1 MANNIHDQDDDGT
14 IDGTAQSDV
23 IYGGTS
29 NGNANGGA
37 VVNDTIDG
45 GQSDD
50 TIYAGDG
57 DDLIFGGDA
66 GDAAGGG
73 SGAKRVEEFQFDLDN
88 ADPVDEGNGDGN
100 IGDSILYRNV
110 ATADDGTPISV
121 RITIVNQSDD
131 DLDIELG
138 RSDNYPIFLEGGE
151 PGTKVDVRVDFL
163 DSAGNPVTINSNFT
177 FRDVDYYGNDN
188 KEGVTFDTT
197 DITHY
202 AVSGSP
208 SSSVQVDD
216 RGDEIEFTTDTGGD
230 TGDENLW
237 TQVFFEN
244 QSSLNFTL
252 ESRDNDAGYG
262 FDTAN
267 FSNTPIITEVDASGD
282 DLLYGGEGND
292 SALGGG
298 GDDTIYGEAGEDT
311 LDGGKGAD
319 TLFGGDGNDSV
330 LGDAG
335 DDTLYGNAGNDT
347 LDGGEGTDT
356 LFGGDG
362 QDTFIGSDGA
372 DSISGGTGQDTVD
385 YSASGSGVTVDLS
398 AGTATGGDAAGDQ
411 LTGVD
416 GVIGSDHAD
425 TIIGFDGESTGP
437 DGFTNVFYGGTG
449 NDSLDGRGGS
459 DSLFGG
465 DGSDN
470 IEGGSGNDSI
480 DGGDDADTIAG
491 GIGDDSIDG
500 GTGADSIDAGSGND
514 TVLGG
519 TGADVITGGAGN
531 DSIDAGNSGDS
542 IDAGTG
548 HDVVTAGSGSDT
560 VYAGDGNDSIDGGAD
575 DDTISAG
582 SGDDVVEGGS
592 GSDSIDAGTGNDT
605 ILAGADQDLVY
616 AGVGDDSIDGGSG
629 SDSLFAGSGADT
641 IDGGSGTDTIYAGDG
656 NDTIDGGEGGDTL
669 YGGDGDDKIVM
680 DESSG
685 IDNVFGGD
693 GLDHL
698 DLSGSSSG
706 VTVDLSSAGATVT
719 AGSGQATFDGIEE
732 ITLTSGAD
740 TVINNGYTDD
750 INIDL
755 GTGNDV
761 LQSGAGDDT
770 ISGGA
775 GNDTIDAGSG
785 SNIVTGGT
793 GSDTYVIRSADF
805 SDLGTDDEIRA
816 AILDMNASGIEG
828 WKGIKGEGGTQGSD
842 EGGTSSNAELFDV
855 PDIGKVVDDAL
866 EPLMGKKDA
875 GDAEKI
881 AEDAIEEFLATTT
894 DTDISAWDISEVVY
908 NALLPEIG
916 IINAGIAGLSAYSEA
931 DDQID
936 LATIGD
942 PKDLDPKKLSD
953 DVEDTLEAAIGKH
966 DAKDVAKDVEDA
978 LDALKDTRE
987 AGNDPLSPD
996 EIADAVYD
1004 VVNNAHGPE
1013 VAELAKE
1020 TALLTAETQLGVA
1033 AGSGGTE
1040 PDPTNTLGDE
1050 ILARASQTEITD
1062 FELGSDTLDFSNI
1075 DYLSTSGLSTNDVK
1089 VVDTAGDGSGDAV
1102 LNLPD
1107 GSSITLRG
1115 ISVYDLDPETLET
1128 MGFNAS
1134 ADATQFQNE
1143 FLNEAGQIGG
1153 GGGDDA
1159 ITGSERDETI
1169 SGGSGND
1176 TLILGGGTDSVSGGS
1191 DEDRIIVEDGFD
1203 GSTIDGGGGGS
1214 DRDEVDFSDLTSG
1227 VTLTATMRNDGSF
1240 NDANGDTANFADIES
1255 VTGTTSEDIIDFSLA
1270 SDADDVSIDGG
1281 DGNDSVAGGGGND
1294 TLVGGLGDDTAAGG
1308 DGSDLIYGGEGDD
1321 RLSTGLGEDTLYGGA
1336 GDDLLTN
1343 SAGNDTLVGGVG
1355 NDTLI
1360 ATLGDDHLYGGDGND
1375 SLDGGADD
1383 DALYGGIGDDTLAGG
1398 TGDDMVIGGDGADLL
1413 YGGAGDDFVIA
1424 SDFGP
1429 QANTGNETV
1438 YGGAGN
1444 DIVTGSGGDD
1454 TIYGGTGNDRIES
1467 RDGTDTIYSGDGDDT
1482 LVGYDATA
1490 LTGGDLTPLSDD
1502 GSADTFFAGSGADL
1516 IHAGD
1521 GNDVINA
1528 GTDADVVY
1536 AGDDQD
1542 TIVIEDAFGA
1552 DNIYGGE
1559 GGTDIDTLDLSAV
1572 STGVTATFSASE
1584 DGTFSDGTDT
1594 ASFFEI
1600 ENIILTDSDDV
1611 VDATNDTAGI
1621 SLHGRDGNDT
1631 IVAGTGD
1638 DIVLG
1643 GSGNDS
1649 IDGGAG
1655 NDSIDGGAGDDTLSG
1670 GAGNDTLTGG
1680 SGNDVFE
1687 LSASGGDDTITD
1699 FSAGSDTFDTT
1710 ALTDVGNA
1718 LTNQD
1723 GIVTAEEVVVTQ
1735 PGGPGTDQLLSFP
1748 SGETVSVPDGT
1759 VNTFSTATQFA
1770 SLVAMG
1776 VPPCFAPGT
1785 LIATSR
1791 GEVRVENLRI
1801 GDMIM
1806 TARNGPQPLRW
1817 IGVRTE
1823 VFADRDAGNKPI
1835 LIRAGALGDGFPTR
1849 DLVVSPQHRMLMTGN
1864 PVKNMFDESQ
1874 VFATAKNLTALP
1886 GVRCMLGKSEITY
1899 YALLLDRHEII
1910 FAEGTATESFRP
1922 GPVVMRGF
1930 EAQIREEIYAIYPKL
1945 RAAPVKGLGEPAA
1958 RLLNGRESRAIARR
1972 IAKRLSRRDDDISA
1986 GKRSSDD
1993 GQVSEKEQISA
2004 P

>member
-73 SGAKRVEEFQFDLDN
+73 SGAKVVEEFQFDLDN

-282 DLLYGGEGND
+282 DLLYGGDGND

-362 QDTFIGSDGA
+362 QDRFIGSDGA

-531 DSIDAGNSGDS
+531 DSIDGGNSGDS

-629 SDSLFAGSGADT
+629 SDTLFAGIGADT

-732 ITLTSGAD
+732 VTLTSGAD

-775 GNDTIDAGSG
+775 GNDTI
-785 SNIVTGGT
+785 
-793 GSDTYVIRSADF
+793 
-805 SDLGTDDEIRA
+805 
-816 AILDMNASGIEG
+816 
-828 WKGIKGEGGTQGSD
+828 
-842 EGGTSSNAELFDV
+842 
-855 PDIGKVVDDAL
+855 
-866 EPLMGKKDA
+866 
-875 GDAEKI
+875 
-881 AEDAIEEFLATTT
+881 
-894 DTDISAWDISEVVY
+894 
-908 NALLPEIG
+908 
-916 IINAGIAGLSAYSEA
+916 
-931 DDQID
+931 
-936 LATIGD
+936 
-942 PKDLDPKKLSD
+942 
-953 DVEDTLEAAIGKH
+953 
-966 DAKDVAKDVEDA
+966 
-978 LDALKDTRE
+978 
-987 AGNDPLSPD
+987 
-996 EIADAVYD
+996 
-1004 VVNNAHGPE
+1004 
-1013 VAELAKE
+1013 
-1020 TALLTAETQLGVA
+1020 
-1033 AGSGGTE
+1033 
-1040 PDPTNTLGDE
+1040 
-1050 ILARASQTEITD
+1050 
-1062 FELGSDTLDFSNI
+1062 
-1075 DYLSTSGLSTNDVK
+1075 
-1089 VVDTAGDGSGDAV
+1089 
-1102 LNLPD
+1102 
-1107 GSSITLRG
+1107 
-1115 ISVYDLDPETLET
+1115 
-1128 MGFNAS
+1128 
-1134 ADATQFQNE
+1134 
-1143 FLNEAGQIGG
+1143 
-1153 GGGDDA
+1153 
-1159 ITGSERDETI
+1159 
-1169 SGGSGND
+1169 
-1176 TLILGGGTDSVSGGS
+1176 
-1191 DEDRIIVEDGFD
+1191 
-1203 GSTIDGGGGGS
+1203 
-1214 DRDEVDFSDLTSG
+1214 
-1227 VTLTATMRNDGSF
+1227 
-1240 NDANGDTANFADIES
+1240 
-1255 VTGTTSEDIIDFSLA
+1255 
-1270 SDADDVSIDGG
+1270 
-1281 DGNDSVAGGGGND
+1281 
-1294 TLVGGLGDDTAAGG
+1294 
-1308 DGSDLIYGGEGDD
+1308 
-1321 RLSTGLGEDTLYGGA
+1321 
-1336 GDDLLTN
+1336 
-1343 SAGNDTLVGGVG
+1343 
-1355 NDTLI
+1355 
-1360 ATLGDDHLYGGDGND
+1360 
-1375 SLDGGADD
+1375 
-1383 DALYGGIGDDTLAGG
+1383 
-1398 TGDDMVIGGDGADLL
+1398 
-1413 YGGAGDDFVIA
+1413 
-1424 SDFGP
+1424 
-1429 QANTGNETV
+1429 
-1438 YGGAGN
+1438 
-1444 DIVTGSGGDD
+1444 
-1454 TIYGGTGNDRIES
+1454 
-1467 RDGTDTIYSGDGDDT
+1467 
-1482 LVGYDATA
+1482 
-1490 LTGGDLTPLSDD
+1490 
-1502 GSADTFFAGSGADL
+1502 
-1516 IHAGD
+1516 
-1521 GNDVINA
+1521 
-1528 GTDADVVY
+1528 
-1536 AGDDQD
+1536 
-1542 TIVIEDAFGA
+1542 
-1552 DNIYGGE
+1552 
-1559 GGTDIDTLDLSAV
+1559 
-1572 STGVTATFSASE
+1572 
-1584 DGTFSDGTDT
+1584 
-1594 ASFFEI
+1594 
-1600 ENIILTDSDDV
+1600 
-1611 VDATNDTAGI
+1611 
-1621 SLHGRDGNDT
+1621 
-1631 IVAGTGD
+1631 VAGTGD
-1638 DIVLG
+1638 DIVIG
-1643 GSGNDS
+1643 GAGNDS

-1655 NDSIDGGAGDDTLSG
+1655 NDSIDGGAGADTLSG

-1680 SGNDVFE
+1680 TGNDVFE

-1791 GEVRVENLRI
+1791 GEVRVEDLRV

-1823 VFADRDAGNKPI
+1823 VFANRDAGNKPI

-1993 GQVSEKEQISA
+1993 GQASEKEQISA